1 MKRRGTE
8 PEIAIPES
16 VDSAGRERMIWW
28 ICLALGLVVLVIHNV
43 LISPW
48 MLDDAF
54 ISFRYSENFA
64 NGDGLVFNVGERVEG
79 YTTFLWVF
87 LLGIGHWLGAE
98 TILLGKVLAWVF
110 ALAIVG
116 IVAFS
121 YKFAEGVSKT
131 VSSVATL
138 LLCNC
143 GIFTPWPSSGMEV
156 TLFGF
161 LILTTLALY
170 SSKIAFGPTRQHLL
184 AGISATLLV
193 MTRPEGILLVA
204 ILSLHSLY
212 RFLMRKDRAVVWF
225 VLSFAVIYGAYF
237 GWRYSYYGYLL
248 PNTFYAKVGSSG
260 EQLLRGL
267 EYLKGMGILIWP
279 MLLLAIVALWRSPLR
294 GTLLLRVTAIYL
306 LVHIIYIW
314 LVGGDCMPAFRF
326 IAPLL
331 PLLAVLA
338 AVGLM
343 AISHGKVTVILAV
356 LCVAFNLYQMFFAF
370 SITGHIKAD
379 KVAVRGKEV
388 GLWLKEN
395 LPPGSLIATNTAGTI
410 PYYSG
415 LPVVDM
421 LGLNDVTIA
430 HRAVADMGT
439 GLAGHEKGD
448 GAYVLSRNPAV
459 IQFHS
464 SLGRLKPSFR
474 SDRELFE
481 MPEFHMRYHAV
492 EVMIPTLRE
501 SAVFYVRD
509 DISLSFLKR

>member
-1 MKRRGTE
+1 
-8 PEIAIPES
+8 
-16 VDSAGRERMIWW
+16 MIWW
-28 ICLALGLVVLVIHNV
+28 ICLTLGLAVLVIHNF

-87 LLGIGHWLGAE
+87 LLGIGHWLGME
-98 TILLGKVLAWVF
+98 TVSLARVLAWMCV
-110 ALAIVG
+110 LGSIG
-116 IVAFS
+116 LVAYS
-121 YKFAEGVSKT
+121 YKFAERVTKT
-131 VSSVATL
+131 ESAVAIV
-138 LLCNC
+138 LLCTC
-143 GIFTPWPSSGMEV
+143 GIYTPWPSSGMEV
-156 TLFGF
+156 TLFGL

-170 SSKIAFGPTRQHLL
+170 SSKNAFGPTKQYVI

-204 ILSLHSLY
+204 ILGLHAAY
-212 RFLMRKDRAVVWF
+212 RFLVHKDRTLVWF
-225 VLSFAVIYGAYF
+225 VVSFAVIYGAYF
-237 GWRYSYYGYLL
+237 VWRYSYYGYLL

-260 EQLLRGL
+260 DQLLRGL

-279 MLLLAIVALWRSPLR
+279 MVLLAVVALWRSTR
-294 GTLLLRVTAIYL
+294 EGALLLRLSTAYL
-306 LVHIIYIW
+306 LVHVIYIW

-331 PLLAVLA
+331 PLLAILA
-338 AVGLM
+338 AVGVM
-343 AISHGKVTVILAV
+343 AISKMKAAAGLVV
-356 LCVAFNLYQMFFAF
+356 LVVAFNLYQMLYAF

-388 GLWLKEN
+388 GLWLKKN
-395 LPPGSLIATNTAGTI
+395 LPSGSLIATNTAGTI
-410 PYYSG
+410 PYYSK

-430 HRAVADMGT
+430 HRAVADMGA

-448 GAYVLSRNPAV
+448 GAYVLARNPAV

-464 SLGRLKPSFR
+464 SVGRLKPSFR

-481 MPEFHMRYHAV
+481 LPEFHRKYHAV
-492 EVMIPTLRE
+492 EVIIPSLE
-501 SAVFYVRD
+501 EIAVFYVRD
-509 DISLSFLKR
+509 DISLPFMKR

>member
-1 MKRRGTE
+1 
-8 PEIAIPES
+8 
-16 VDSAGRERMIWW
+16 MIWW
-28 ICLALGLVVLVIHNV
+28 TCLALGLVLLVIHNV

-48 MLDDAF
+48 ILDDAF

-87 LLGIGHWLGAE
+87 LLGIGHWLGME
-98 TILLGKVLAWVF
+98 TISLAKVLAWLFV
-110 ALAIVG
+110 LGSIG
-116 IVAFS
+116 LVAYS
-121 YKFAEGVSKT
+121 YKFANCMT
-131 VSSVATL
+131 RTSSGVATL
-138 LLCNC
+138 FLCTC

-156 TLFGF
+156 TLFGG
-161 LILTTLALY
+161 LILSTLALY
-170 SSKIAFGPTRQHLL
+170 SSKNAFGPTRQYLL

-204 ILSLHSLY
+204 ILGLHAAY
-212 RFLMRKDRAVVWF
+212 RFLMNKDRTVVWF
-225 VLSFAVIYGAYF
+225 VISFAAIYGAYF
-237 GWRYSYYGYLL
+237 LWRYSYYGYLL
-248 PNTFYAKVGSSG
+248 PNTFYAKVGSSSD
-260 EQLLRGL
+260 QLLRGL
-267 EYLKGMGILIWP
+267 VYLKGMGILIWP
-279 MLLLAIVALWRSPLR
+279 MLLLAVVALWRSTR
-294 GTLLLRVTAIYL
+294 EGALLLRLSAIYL
-306 LVHIIYIW
+306 LVHVIYIW

-331 PLLAVLA
+331 PLLALLA
-338 AVGLM
+338 ASGVI
-343 AISHGKVTVILAV
+343 AISKWKAAAGLVV
-356 LCVAFNLYQMFFAF
+356 LVVAFNLYQMLFAF

-379 KVAVRGKEV
+379 KVAARGKEV

-395 LPPGSLIATNTAGTI
+395 LPSGSLIATNTAGTI

-448 GAYVLSRNPAV
+448 GRYVLTRNPAV

-464 SLGRLKPSFR
+464 SVGRLKPSFR

-481 MPEFHMRYHAV
+481 MPEFHMKYHAV
-492 EVMIPTLRE
+492 EVMIPSLGE
-501 SAVFYVRD
+501 YAVFYVRD
-509 DISLSFLKR
+509 DISLPFMKR